1 MSKKNFN
8 EVLKEREMLAER
20 ELLAPNR
27 NTVVTEEGGSYRETK
42 TDYTDGEAAQMALDS
57 TERVK
62 VLSPGQMVF
71 KRFINNKLAIVGSA
85 ILAFMFI
92 FSFLVPIVY
101 PYSQTQIF
109 YKYDNSIID
118 YAIAS

>member
-27 NTVVTEEGGSYRETK
+27 NAVVTEKGGSYRETK

-92 FSFLVPIVY
+92 FSFLALKKPRAFGKVQGVLKFFVVIK
-101 PYSQTQIF
+101 QT
-109 YKYDNSIID
+109 
-118 YAIAS
+118 A